1 MKKDLLKSLFA
12 LMCACMMATGFVA
25 CGSDDDKGKDGS
37 DSTPNYIGVWI
48 EKDTQSEM
56 YVLTLASTSWERV
69 EYGSDDKGPRKKVY
83 SGSLSV
89 SGNTLSISGNA
100 PFNKATFSISGN
112 QMTIVPEGNP
122 DQKMIVTRAT
132 DAQSE
137 KIVAW
142 EFIISNYNKK

>member
-12 LMCACMMATGFVA
+12 LMCACLMATGFVA

-69 EYGSDDKGPRKKVY
+69 EYGSDAKGPRKKVY

-142 EFIISNYNKK
+142 EFIISNYNKN